1 MYALPSNIEY
11 TGLNKAILD
20 SAYASPN
27 IAFLRPAYSILD
39 GKASNIIYMWDCVN
53 IKTEICTIICLQ
65 VDTLT

>member
-1 MYALPSNIEY
+1 MYALPSNKEY
-11 TGLNKAILD
+11 TGLNKAILE

-39 GKASNIIYMWDCVN
+39 NKASNIIYIWDCIN
-53 IKTEICTIICLQ
+53 NKTEICAIICLQ

>member
-1 MYALPSNIEY
+1 MYALPSNIAY

-39 GKASNIIYMWDCVN
+39 GKASNIVYI
-53 IKTEICTIICLQ
+53 
-65 VDTLT
+65 